1 MVAINILGEK
11 LEDDDEMTKSFSQI
25 TFEET
30 SERDK
35 NLFSPFDD
43 LSFTMYVD
51 NEVSCIHMFI
61 VLEFLIVSE

>member
-1 MVAINILGEK
+1 M
-11 LEDDDEMTKSFSQI
+11 EDDDEMSKSCSQI

-30 SERDK
+30 SERDR

-51 NEVSCIHMFI
+51 NEIQDIIRKMDLKKQEAVLGQYTIFI
-61 VLEFLIVSE
+61 

>member
-1 MVAINILGEK
+1 
-11 LEDDDEMTKSFSQI
+11 LEDEDEMTNSCYKI

-30 SERDK
+30 SDRDR

-51 NEVSCIHMFI
+51 NEVQDIIRKMDSKKQEA
-61 VLEFLIVSE
+61 VLGNF